1 MYLRAKVIMY
11 LRAALAPNG
20 ALTKDNNNK
29 TKPYMKKY
37 LFALVLVLFAAGQ
50 ASAQMSDEEVIQFV
64 QEEHEAGKSQ
74 TTILMD
80 LQRKGVKKEQ
90 LLRLKEQYE
99 EDQGSFEASQSTP
112 VAAGTRTRQ
121 ANGETQAK
129 TEKSNQ
135 SVKNVVAEVKE
146 IFGHDIFQSDKLS
159 FEPNMN
165 IATPASYVLGP
176 GDEVLIDVYG
186 TSQSS
191 KKYAVSPEGTI
202 IVEKIGPV
210 TVAGLTIDQA
220 QARVST
226 KMGQHYQGSSIKL
239 TVGQTRTVV
248 VNVLGE
254 VVNPGTYTLS
264 AFSTVFNALYLAG
277 GITEIGTLRNIKVS
291 RGGKIISK
299 IDVYDYILNGKLT
312 GNILLQDNDAI
323 IVGAYDALV
332 AVRGAIKRPM
342 YYEMK
347 EGESVKAALEYAG
360 GFKSIANKNS
370 VSIERHATDGLT
382 VHTINEWDFPSFAV
396 QDGDVIIAKGIID
409 RYQNMV
415 EVSGSVFYPGH
426 YEISNECNSV
436 HTLIEKAG
444 GVKENAYTNLVV
456 LFRMNENRTR
466 KAMSID
472 LASILNDKAPDVIL
486 ENEDSLVISSDEEI
500 TRTRKY
506 HIFGPIARQGEYPYV
521 ENMTLE
527 DAIVAAGGLREEALL
542 SNIEIARRIQYTD
555 ERDSTFNTKAKIFTF
570 NIENGLLVKQD
581 QNFALKPF
589 DVITIKKDP
598 NFADVS
604 VVYIGGEVKYPGNYS
619 LQKRDERLSDLIKRA
634 GGLTEAGFAEGTRFT
649 RALMQNERER
659 AIQLLEI
666 AHSSDTVDID
676 KIAIKDRYSLGVDLI
691 TAMEKPGGTNDII
704 LRNGDQIVIPQ
715 RDNTVRISGDV
726 LYPNTIPFVRKK
738 RASYYINQAGGVS
751 SKGQRSKAFIIYANG
766 QVSRAKHGD
775 VRPGCEIVIPTKPEK
790 PTDPQKTSMIMAGV
804 STLSTVGAVLISAL
818 RR

>member
-1 MYLRAKVIMY
+1 MRRISL
-11 LRAALAPNG
+11 NG

-29 TKPYMKKY
+29 TIPYMKKY
-37 LFALVLVLFAAGQ
+37 LIALALVLFAAGQ
-50 ASAQMSDEEVIQFV
+50 VSAQMSDEEVIQFV

-74 TTILMD
+74 TAILLD
-80 LQRKGVKKEQ
+80 LQKKGVSKEQ

-99 EDQGSFEASQSTP
+99 EAKASGSAAISAGASSSEGSG
-112 VAAGTRTRQ
+112 AGDRIR
-121 ANGETQAK
+121 
-129 TEKSNQ
+129 KSNGDTQ
-135 SVKNVVAEVKE
+135 SKTKDMDKTVADVVTSKKE

-159 FEPNMN
+159 FEPNQN
-165 IATPASYVLGP
+165 IATPSSYVLGP

-210 TVAGLTIDQA
+210 TVAGLTVDQA
-220 QARVST
+220 QARD
-226 KMGQHYQGSSIKL
+226 
-239 TVGQTRTVV
+239 
-248 VNVLGE
+248 
-254 VVNPGTYTLS
+254 TLS

-277 GITEIGTLRNIKVS
+277 GVTDIGTLRNIKVS

-312 GNILLQDNDAI
+312 GNVLLQDNDAI

-332 AVRGAIKRPM
+332 SVRGEIKRPM

-347 EGESVKAALEYAG
+347 EGESLKAVLEYAG
-360 GFKSIANKNS
+360 GFKSVANKKS
-370 VSIERHATDGLT
+370 VSIERHTTDGLT
-382 VHTINEWDFPSFAV
+382 VHTIDEWDFPSFAV
-396 QDGDVIIAKGIID
+396 QDGDVVIARGIIA

-436 HTLIEKAG
+436 RTLIEKAG
-444 GVKENAYTNLVV
+444 GVKENAYTNLIV

-472 LASILNDKAPDVIL
+472 LASIMNEKAPDIIL
-486 ENEDSLVISSDEEI
+486 ENEDSIVVSSDEEI
-500 TRTRKY
+500 TRARKY
-506 HIFGPIARQGEYPYV
+506 HIFGPIAKAGEYPYV

-570 NIENGLLVKQD
+570 NIENGLLVKEG

-604 VVYIGGEVKYPGNYS
+604 VVFIGGEVKYPGNYS
-619 LQKRDERLSDLIKRA
+619 LKNREERLSDLIKRA

-649 RALMQNERER
+649 RALMPNERER

-666 AHSSDTVDID
+666 AHSSDSIDIE
-676 KIAIKDRYSLGVDLI
+676 KITIKDRYSVGVDLV
-691 TAMEKPGGTNDII
+691 TAMKNPGSTKDII
-704 LRNGDQIVIPQ
+704 LRSGDQIVIPQ

-726 LYPNTIPFVRKK
+726 LYPNTVPFVGKK

-751 SKGQRSKAFIIYANG
+751 SKGHRSKAFIIYANG
-766 QVSRAKHGD
+766 QVSRVKNGH
-775 VRPGCEIVIPTKPEK
+775 VEPGCEIVIPTRPEK
-790 PTDPQKTSMIMAGV
+790 TADPQKTSMIMAGV
-804 STLSTVGAVLISAL
+804 STLSTVGAILISAL

>member
-1 MYLRAKVIMY
+1 MRRISL
-11 LRAALAPNG
+11 NG

-29 TKPYMKKY
+29 TIPYMKKY
-37 LFALVLVLFAAGQ
+37 LIALALVLFAAGQ
-50 ASAQMSDEEVIQFV
+50 VSAQMSDEEVIQFV

-74 TTILMD
+74 TAILMD
-80 LQRKGVKKEQ
+80 LQKKGVSKEQ

-99 EDQGSFEASQSTP
+99 EAKASGSAAISAGASSSEGSG
-112 VAAGTRTRQ
+112 AGDRIR
-121 ANGETQAK
+121 
-129 TEKSNQ
+129 KSNGDTQ
-135 SVKNVVAEVKE
+135 SKTKDMDKTVADVVTSKKE

-159 FEPNMN
+159 FEPNQN
-165 IATPASYVLGP
+165 IATPSSYVLGP

-210 TVAGLTIDQA
+210 TVAGLTVDQA
-220 QARVST
+220 QARVSA

-254 VVNPGTYTLS
+254 VINPGTYTLS

-277 GITEIGTLRNIKVS
+277 GVTDIGTLRNIKVS

-312 GNILLQDNDAI
+312 GNVLLQDNDAI

-332 AVRGAIKRPM
+332 SVRGEIKRPM

-347 EGESVKAALEYAG
+347 EGESLKAVLEYAG
-360 GFKSIANKNS
+360 GFKSVANKKS
-370 VSIERHATDGLT
+370 DSIERHTTDGLT
-382 VHTINEWDFPSFAV
+382 VHTIDEWDFPSFAV
-396 QDGDVIIAKGIID
+396 QDGDVVIARGIIA

-436 HTLIEKAG
+436 RTLIEKAG
-444 GVKENAYTNLVV
+444 GVKENAYTNLIV

-472 LASILNDKAPDVIL
+472 LANIMNEKAPDIIL
-486 ENEDSLVISSDEEI
+486 ENEDSIVVSSDEEI
-500 TRTRKY
+500 TRARKY
-506 HIFGPIARQGEYPYV
+506 HIFGPIAKAGEYPYV

-570 NIENGLLVKQD
+570 NIENGLLVKEG

-604 VVYIGGEVKYPGNYS
+604 VVFIGGEVKYPGNYS
-619 LQKRDERLSDLIKRA
+619 LKNREERLSDLIKRA

-649 RALMQNERER
+649 RALMPNERER

-666 AHSSDTVDID
+666 AHSSDSIDIE
-676 KIAIKDRYSLGVDLI
+676 KITIKDRYSVGVDLV
-691 TAMEKPGGTNDII
+691 TAMKNPGSTKDII
-704 LRNGDQIVIPQ
+704 LRSGDQIVIPQ

-726 LYPNTIPFVRKK
+726 LYPNTVPFVEKK

-751 SKGQRSKAFIIYANG
+751 SKGHRSKAFIIYANG
-766 QVSRAKHGD
+766 QVSRVKNGH
-775 VRPGCEIVIPTKPEK
+775 VEPGCEIVIPTRPEK
-790 PTDPQKTSMIMAGV
+790 TADPQKTSMIMAGV
-804 STLSTVGAVLISAL
+804 STLSTVGAILISAL